1 VHIRFIDDLDK
12 DQDLFGVFGVVGVW
26 HGDNSFRSPSFC
38 ASQAR
43 LHARRASNAPKCCG
57 VARMARFEPPPHKH
71 LHPVHTNQ
79 NAVAGLRFITEDLSK
94 ESCLAIRFR
103 QAQRLK
109 GVSLSWTSQP
119 S

>member
-43 LHARRASNAPKCCG
+43 LHARRASNARKCCG
-57 VARMARFEPPPHKH
+57 VARMARFEPSPHKH

-103 QAQRLK
+103 
-109 GVSLSWTSQP
+109 
-119 S
+119 